1 LLCAG
6 QEQALPALTSVRNW
20 MSAHALALRED
31 KTQITQFKEGF
42 TFLGVYFVDEQA
54 YTPWKGSHTQGRI
67 LAMARPMPPVLL
79 ARCAA
84 AKHEEPAFGAALR
97 HAMEEPERR
106 QAVSGPSHRGNGRTR
121 FVAFLY
127 LTEQGSVLRKSG
139 DRFLVEKEGQVLL
152 DLPYHKLESILIFGN
167 IQVTTQALGEL
178 METGIAVSFLSRNG
192 RYRGSVSTP
201 QGNDIQLRLAQFRC
215 FAEAARALE
224 LARAQI
230 EAKIANS
237 LEVLRTHHGGSEPPE
252 AAALLKLG
260 GEAKA
265 APNLEVLLGVEG
277 AATRSYFD
285 AAMKLNRSAFE
296 WHGRQSHP
304 PPDPLNAMLSL
315 AYTLLAN
322 ELRSLVEA
330 HGLDSGLGCLHQ
342 PDFGRPS
349 LAYDLVE
356 PFRAPVADRFV
367 LTQINRKVFEPGDFQ
382 PHAASGGVRL
392 TPEALVRFLEGWE
405 RWMLARPLT
414 KAEDAGPP
422 SLRRELRREVERVVR
437 WLHEGGV
444 WTAWRWDRVETA
456 EERDC
461 DSSSVT
467 T

>member
-1 LLCAG
+1 MERSPKTG
-6 QEQALPALTSVRNW
+6 QVISR
-20 MSAHALALRED
+20 LALRED

-42 TFLGVYFVDEQA
+42 TFLGVYLVDEQA
-54 YTPWKGSHTQGRI
+54 YTPWKGSHAQGRI

-84 AKHEEPAFGAALR
+84 VRHEEPAFGAALR
-97 HAMEEPERR
+97 HAIEEPDREP
-106 QAVSGPSHRGNGRTR
+106 AAAGHGHGGNGRTR

-167 IQVTTQALGEL
+167 IQITTQALGEL

-201 QGNDIQLRLAQFRC
+201 QGNDIQLRLAQFRR
-215 FAEAARALE
+215 FAEAAAALE
-224 LARAQI
+224 LARSQI
-230 EAKIANS
+230 EAKIWNA
-237 LEVLRTHHGGSEPPE
+237 LEVLRTHHAGHGGAEPPE
-252 AAALLKLG
+252 AGALLKLQA
-260 GEAKA
+260 EAKD

-277 AATRSYFD
+277 AATRCYFD
-285 AAMKLNRSAFE
+285 AVMKFNLSAFA
-296 WHGRQSHP
+296 WRGRESHP

-322 ELRSLVEA
+322 ELRSLAEA
-330 HGLDSGLGCLHQ
+330 HGLDAGLGCLHQ

-367 LTQINRKVFEPGDFQ
+367 LTQINRKVFEPADFQ

-392 TPEALVRFLEGWE
+392 TPDALVRFLEGWE

-422 SLRRELRREVERVVR
+422 SLRRELRREVERLVK
-437 WLHEGGV
+437 WLHEGGS

-456 EERDC
+456 EEREC